1 MDLRDYLKWVGIGI
15 LAFSTQTVRAQS
27 TQPIF
32 DQLQHYNY
40 VNRQER
46 TVLRYEET
54 RFYAGLHVSIFKQ
67 RSVANDPTGTILT
80 NPTSSYPTLHGITLG
95 YEVWPRTYLETGISL
110 MDYQAVYAFAGNPL
124 AMNEIQSGAAYRIPL
139 RVRYQLL
146 KLDKK
151 NRLRLAVLGGTILE
165 NSRAQYTKAY
175 SAPPFGAPSFGTS
188 TIEYS
193 TEIKGGSHFL
203 LEAGAEIEFKVSSQV
218 ATHLRWSEAWAFS
231 DVLIKRIQYE
241 QNNQI
246 YQARITSKGSG
257 SAWSVGLRFYLW

>member
-1 MDLRDYLKWVGIGI
+1 
-15 LAFSTQTVRAQS
+15 
-27 TQPIF
+27 
-32 DQLQHYNY
+32 
-40 VNRQER
+40 
-46 TVLRYEET
+46 
-54 RFYAGLHVSIFKQ
+54 
-67 RSVANDPTGTILT
+67 
-80 NPTSSYPTLHGITLG
+80 
-95 YEVWPRTYLETGISL
+95 

-231 DVLIKRIQYE
+231 DVLINRIQYE